1 MVRIWKFSVKNS
13 NKIQVNSV
21 IANVCTCVGT
31 YTWKRAQKIIPVLT
45 VNISEFMIYG

>member
-21 IANVCTCVGT
+21 IANVCT
-31 YTWKRAQKIIPVLT
+31 YTWKRAQKIIPMLT
-45 VNISEFMIYG
+45 VNISGFMIYG

>member
-21 IANVCTCVGT
+21 ITNVCTCVCTHTG
-31 YTWKRAQKIIPVLT
+31 KRAQKIIPMLT
-45 VNISEFMIYG
+45 VNISGFMIYG